1 MAAGASEAMTLRYSG
16 RFAMVARTACPL
28 TGAMLS
34 DPVIWQLVTYLQSQ
48 PVPKDVPTLAWP

>member
-1 MAAGASEAMTLRYSG
+1 MKRILAA
-16 RFAMVARTACPL
+16 PL
-28 TGAMLS
+28 MPAYRSLLS